1 MSIQCSRGS
10 RSFAKETR
18 ALKMRSVV
26 GDHWKLTTTSWE
38 QSLKLILLQ
47 LHEKLPMNSA
57 LTILLSLGIWGKLE
71 RWKIS
76 ISECL
81 LRWPDKKNQTIV
93 LKCCLLVFY
102 ITTMNHFSIR
112 LWHVTKSGF
121 GMTAGDNQLSGWPEK
136 KLQSTYQSQ
145 TCTKKWSWS
154 LVVCCQAD
162 PLQFSESQ
170 RKHYIWEVCS
180 ANGWYALKTP
190 MSVASTGQQKGP
202 ILLRD
207 DAQPHVAQP
216 TFQKRNEL
224 GYEILPDPPYTS
236 HLLTTTSSRISQQL
250 FAGKTLPQSAG
261 GRKCFPRVRWIL
273 KHKLLCYKNKQ
284 TYFSLVKMCWL

>member
-26 GDHWKLTTTSWE
+26 GDHWKLTTTNWE
-38 QSLKLILLQ
+38 QSLKLSLLQ
-47 LHEKLPMNSA
+47 PHEKPPMNSA
-57 LTILLSLGIWGKLE
+57 LTILLSLGIWGKWE
-71 RWKIS
+71 RWKSS

-81 LRWPDKKNQTIV
+81 LRWLEKKNQTIV

-102 ITTMNHFSIR
+102 TTTMNHFSIR

-136 KLQSTYQSQ
+136 KLQSTSQSQ

-170 RKHYIWEVCS
+170 RNRYIWEVCS
-180 ANGWYALKTP
+180 ANGWYALKIPT
-190 MSVASTGQQKGP
+190 SVASTGQQKGP
-202 ILLRD
+202 ILLHD
-207 DAQPHVAQP
+207 NAQTHIAQHFKNWTNWAMKFCLIHHIP
-216 TFQKRNEL
+216 LTYWLPLLQESLNNFLQGKHFHNQLEAENAFQEFLESWSTNCYAT
-224 GYEILPDPPYTS
+224 GIN
-236 HLLTTTSSRISQQL
+236 
-250 FAGKTLPQSAG
+250 
-261 GRKCFPRVRWIL
+261 
-273 KHKLLCYKNKQ
+273 KLN
-284 TYFSLVKMCWL
+284 FHW